1 MANFWENDPEVKSGD
16 ASNFWENDPVVEER
30 KREEPKEEPKEATAS
45 GEAVKSFKQM
55 GSAYQTALG
64 TFTGDPEAAVREGMK
79 RQQEY
84 IKQYGQ
90 ARGLEEFTKAY
101 GENGIFAAGAE
112 ALSQIPTALSGQAAN
127 LATIVGGG
135 RLGAM
140 VGAPLGPAGAAVGAT
155 IGAIGTQ
162 IIPFYQ
168 QNLEA
173 QLRAQE
179 ERGEKPDLNRAKALA
194 YAAVQSSAE
203 IGGTALAFG
212 KNLIG
217 KIIGSK
223 PAAEATETL
232 VKAAKQSLLGAA
244 GKGAL
249 RATGAEIP
257 VEMAQTILQRH
268 QAGESLTDADAL
280 EDYKN
285 TVYSTVLVAGP
296 LGAGAGPINRMQA
309 RGKLA
314 EQELQKQLQQETE
327 EEIKTET
334 TQAPP
339 VGEADIEKQ
348 IADIEAAGTTP
359 PVDKDVIVSQGD
371 QSATAQT
378 DGTGA
383 GVGTTVS
390 GQPAGGPATG
400 VVGTDGTGVA
410 VTGDTSQQAQ
420 TTTTEQPSA
429 VEALDFQAWL
439 NKKGIPLTSI
449 TSQEQWDALQ
459 QEWNQE
465 TGSGSQQAT
474 PAVTKTPKVSKTES
488 EITSLLQPLTN
499 GGMSPELSSV
509 DERKLVQKMV
519 AKTINDGL
527 AAGKTNEEI
536 LQQINRSTR
545 DALGSGGVY
554 AIDGFITN
562 KRDEIK
568 KKVTTPAV
576 TTPAPVQEAAPV
588 VATPTAVTA
597 PAPIK
602 TETETGLDVLAEKKI
617 AKPIKYVD
625 RYTPTPEPSAN
636 NFLNQNSTYGKEAP
650 LTVDRGVDMAA
661 ADQAFDLFDSAYGKV
676 LNRLRV
682 LTNAKNKQEGV
693 DGKYSFERPLEFMTA
708 NELID
713 LYKQNF
719 GARKTFDEGG
729 KARLDAAKNRAA
741 FVESL
746 TPEQRAKYDA
756 ALEKLLKQ
764 TVMAE
769 ASGRREATE
778 SDQRK
783 QKEKQEKQTKKQT
796 KKAVADVQEQ
806 VTEATK
812 TDEQIAAEERAE
824 AEAFIKQQETDKD
837 KSDTADALKS
847 EAQVETEAKTEAVK
861 ETKEEEK
868 KVTKR
873 DKRLM
878 SAVNDSGDIK
888 SVLEEI
894 AGGETTAVSVIAEKL
909 ASVFKYLSI
918 TDPTAKRIQFSENFL
933 ATVGVKD
940 ADTSGAATSEERK
953 TTKVNKKEI
962 KKALLTNDGMFI
974 PDANVILIAGADGK
988 YTGKRDLGEVVLHEI
1003 MHYYTDHVI
1012 DNRAAYINSLDPEY
1026 RAEATAALN
1035 RLRLNFIRA
1044 KSVLGKE
1051 FNIPTIKE
1059 FIAET
1064 FSNSEFQ
1071 QALKRLDAEGK
1082 QYKSVTK
1089 DNMFLNFVKNV
1100 MSALGI
1106 YSTND
1111 INVTLK
1117 ETLEDVMNIIS
1128 TPQAGMRGRSVS
1140 YSTAP
1145 KTTNMGPSKPASLYD
1160 DDLRYM
1166 PEKFK
1171 TESLVTRIAKAVTPD
1186 WLVKKFQNDKQLSK
1200 KLENQLGL
1208 AGKLKMSGEDR
1219 NDSYTIVSL
1228 ARGISKNLYNE
1239 KILPGVT
1246 KLETAFN
1253 ELSKL
1258 TKLSNE
1264 KLVAL
1269 IDKVSIAKH
1278 EPERR
1283 IVKFLKTAPLKPQM
1297 ADVRQNIFKLL
1308 DSNTLSQAQAV
1319 RLRKKLDA
1327 IMFQVDQNGNPVIGP
1342 DGYPVVNT
1350 NNVTPLGNS
1359 PRDFKTTDVSH
1370 ADYTVVDMDGASV
1383 KNINDEYNNHPQKA
1397 LIDRVLAAQQEIIN
1411 SSKELNQTANYVSD
1425 PVNNLINFYGWKNY
1439 VPMKARFE
1447 ADGDFDPA
1455 HRGREEQ
1462 ENQYSFEGMD
1472 KVPDSPLLYVLSDG
1486 ARAASRAGREG
1497 YTLSIKN
1504 NVLQGNIRGAVPGD
1518 VKNIP
1523 FDARDTELKKFKK
1536 ASTIFH
1542 YNKDGSVDVI
1552 TIKDPAVIDSL
1563 RRTYKDSNPL
1573 VDAMNIATGFVG
1585 KMHTRY
1591 NYAFAPM
1598 NFVRDALTNSF
1609 VLGADFGPGA
1619 AAEML
1624 GAMAAKVGAQGGL
1637 YKAMRIANMY
1647 ENGDVKGMRDYA
1659 SKDAF
1664 AKTIVEYLLK
1674 GGATAYTSSIALK
1687 DQLQELNKELGR
1699 GKIIKTRD
1707 QLEKFVDVWN
1717 NMFEFSSRAA
1727 AYGVVKDRFMSQGMS
1742 DADAAQRAVGYVKNL
1757 ANFEQTGEYGK
1768 MMGGLFMFF
1777 RPAATGAVRA
1787 IEAVVPAFPGSL
1799 ARAVAALPKSIRD
1812 DTQAL
1817 ARFEKAY
1824 AQKQQSARIMVTSLM
1839 GLGMMMYYMSAMMS
1853 PEDELGR
1860 NSVHSDNMKQWSR
1873 YARFHIPNEISEKLG
1888 MGKDVVFQMPWGFG
1902 LGAFAAAGAQIAAA
1916 EAGRGTLQEALKNIF
1931 TDIALDSF
1939 VPLPIS
1945 KMDATD
1951 NPINFLIDSI
1961 SPSIARPLL
1970 QFALNKDGLGRG
1982 IYNEPY
1988 RRMADAFG
1996 AGDRI
2001 PEAYK
2006 DAARYVFNEMGVD
2019 VNPNSLY
2026 FLSNSYF
2033 DGVGRLLET
2042 VYSALGLSGEKPD
2055 NIKRDSLLFGSFFGS
2070 KGNVD
2075 NREWGE
2081 VQSQLMKKQ
2090 ANLNGAKTDP
2100 EAYFKYMERNPMDEV
2115 LVKSYLKDVNGS
2127 LKKLQTE
2134 AKQIRM
2140 MPGLSPKER
2149 QEMLEP
2155 NRMMQS
2161 LIKSNLVEKYK
2172 MYGINP

>member
-1 MANFWENDPEVKSGD
+1 MANTFSFEEALQPQASEGFSFED
-16 ASNFWENDPVVEER
+16 ALL
-30 KREEPKEEPKEATAS
+30 KEEPEEPKEATVR
-45 GEAVKSFKQM
+45 GEAIKGFKRM
-55 GSAYQTALG
+55 GSAYQTLVG
-64 TFTGDPEAAVREGMK
+64 SITDPEAATRAAIKREEELTK
-79 RQQEY
+79 E
-84 IKQYGQ
+84 YGQ
-90 ARGLEEFTKAY
+90 QPGLKEAIQAY
-101 GENGIFAAGAE
+101 ERDGVLAAGAE
-112 ALSQIPTALSGQAAN
+112 VASQIPSALSGQAAN
-127 LATIVGGG
+127 LLAI
-135 RLGAM
+135 GAGAKTGA
-140 VGAPLGPAGAAVGAT
+140 VAGAPLGPAGAA
-155 IGAIGTQ
+155 IGAGLGAVGTQ
-162 IIPFYQ
+162 IASFYE
-168 QNLEA
+168 QNLIS

-179 ERGEKPDLNRAKALA
+179 ERGEPVDLNRAKAAA
-194 YAAVQSSAE
+194 YATVQSSAE
-203 IGGTALAFG
+203 IGGTVLAFG
-212 KNLIG
+212 KRLIG
-217 KIIGSK
+217 GIIGTK
-223 PAAEATETL
+223 PAAEATEAL
-232 VKAAKQSLLGAA
+232 VKTAKQSLLAA
-244 GKGAL
+244 SGKGAA
-249 RATGAEIP
+249 RATGAELP

-268 QAGESLTDADAL
+268 QAGESLTDDDAL

-285 TVYSTVLVAGP
+285 TIYGTILVAGP

-309 RGKLA
+309 RG
-314 EQELQKQLQQETE
+314 EVDRRELLKTQQQETE
-327 EEIKTET
+327 EETKTET

-339 VGEADIEKQ
+339 VNEVDIEKK
-348 IADIEAAGTTP
+348 IADIEAAGTVP
-359 PVDKDVIVSQGD
+359 PVDKDEIIYEVAPPPAPVVNAELQAMEAEYAKREEDIKTGPKGAAPNRIKKNAELKQKIEAKKAELAQATAAVVQGD
-371 QSATAQT
+371 QDATAQV
-378 DGTGA
+378 DSTGA
-383 GVGTTVS
+383 GVSTTS
-390 GQPAGGPATG
+390 AGKPGGRPAAG
-400 VVGTDGTGVA
+400 VVGPDGTGVA
-410 VTGDTSQQAQ
+410 VAGDTVQQTQAATEQQPRPLTAIEQGFPPVIKTRTEASTAEAEQQAAQQRLEQ
-420 TTTTEQPSA
+420 TKTEETALDTALAETEGQELPKSELPNLKSVEKTVKKEYGEGYEIPFGYAENFLEEYNLARQDLAARDVKVPEWKNLETDDKDFLMSVLPTQPSA
-429 VEALDFQAWL
+429 MDYTNALQKLAEYKYTTGRGAGYGQEKVTPTQQRIINGYEEQRPGLRQQFGVDFPAWNDLTPEAKQAYTNIVSSNAPIQQYAGFKAVQDTL
-439 NKKGIPLTSI
+439 KSQGISVFSTDRQQQKQNEQTAQQRAQIEDEKRKAQEAEAVGKGEPLTDEMRAALAKGDI
-449 TSQEQWDALQ
+449 NGVLGILAQEA
-459 QEWNQE
+459 N
-465 TGSGSQQAT
+465 GI
-474 PAVTKTPKVSKTES
+474 KTPKTDRTTES
-488 EITSLLQPLTN
+488 FLSSLADTYGEITAGIFRYLARTLSTMPFKSTVITDVNDSVIQRLRNEGKLAEYDPKTDTFYFTPEGMDEATVLHEVVHAGTVKLIKQYLTDPASLSQ
-499 GGMSPELSSV
+499 G
-509 DERKLVQKMV
+509 Q
-519 AKTINDGL
+519 
-527 AAGKTNEEI
+527 
-536 LQQINRSTR
+536 R
-545 DALGSGGVY
+545 DALDHLQKIYDFTKNTRGLGKKYKNAYENLYEFVSYALTDPRFQGELANIQSRNLSKYSSMSELGVMVRNAWGELTRALANLY
-554 AIDGFITN
+554 GLLTG
-562 KRDEIK
+562 KGKTLQVRPEL
-568 KKVTTPAV
+568 
-576 TTPAPVQEAAPV
+576 VQSFSQGMSSSTKETFYEDVDNLAGEQGL
-588 VATPTAVTA
+588 
-597 PAPIK
+597 
-602 TETETGLDVLAEKKI
+602 TETEVGDFVPGKQTEVKEKK
-617 AKPIKYVD
+617 
-625 RYTPTPEPSAN
+625 
-636 NFLNQNSTYGKEAP
+636 QG
-650 LTVDRGVDMAA
+650 
-661 ADQAFDLFDSAYGKV
+661 
-676 LNRLRV
+676 
-682 LTNAKNKQEGV
+682 
-693 DGKYSFERPLEFMTA
+693 
-708 NELID
+708 
-713 LYKQNF
+713 YKI
-719 GARKTFDEGG
+719 
-729 KARLDAAKNRAA
+729 
-741 FVESL
+741 S
-746 TPEQRAKYDA
+746 
-756 ALEKLLKQ
+756 
-764 TVMAE
+764 
-769 ASGRREATE
+769 
-778 SDQRK
+778 
-783 QKEKQEKQTKKQT
+783 
-796 KKAVADVQEQ
+796 KKALLSREKGFEGNLLLEVSEIFNQILAVPEAGIDVSPL
-806 VTEATK
+806 
-812 TDEQIAAEERAE
+812 AA
-824 AEAFIKQQETDKD
+824 
-837 KSDTADALKS
+837 
-847 EAQVETEAKTEAVK
+847 
-861 ETKEEEK
+861 
-868 KVTKR
+868 
-873 DKRLM
+873 
-878 SAVNDSGDIK
+878 SA
-888 SVLEEI
+888 
-894 AGGETTAVSVIAEKL
+894 
-909 ASVFKYLSI
+909 
-918 TDPTAKRIQFSENFL
+918 
-933 ATVGVKD
+933 
-940 ADTSGAATSEERK
+940 SGAATA
-953 TTKVNKKEI
+953 
-962 KKALLTNDGMFI
+962 KA
-974 PDANVILIAGADGK
+974 
-988 YTGKRDLGEVVLHEI
+988 
-1003 MHYYTDHVI
+1003 
-1012 DNRAAYINSLDPEY
+1012 
-1026 RAEATAALN
+1026 
-1035 RLRLNFIRA
+1035 
-1044 KSVLGKE
+1044 
-1051 FNIPTIKE
+1051 PT
-1059 FIAET
+1059 
-1064 FSNSEFQ
+1064 Q
-1071 QALKRLDAEGK
+1071 
-1082 QYKSVTK
+1082 
-1089 DNMFLNFVKNV
+1089 
-1100 MSALGI
+1100 
-1106 YSTND
+1106 
-1111 INVTLK
+1111 
-1117 ETLEDVMNIIS
+1117 
-1128 TPQAGMRGRSVS
+1128 
-1140 YSTAP
+1140 
-1145 KTTNMGPSKPASLYD
+1145 MGPSKPASLYD
-1160 DDLRYM
+1160 DDLRYL

-1186 WLVKKFQNDKQLSK
+1186 WVVKKFQNDKQLSK

-1308 DSNTLSQAQAV
+1308 DSNTLSKAQAV

-1699 GKIIKTRD
+1699 GRVIKTRD
-1707 QLEKFVDVWN
+1707 QFEKFVDVWN

-1799 ARAVAALPKSIRD
+1799 ARAVAALPESIKKD
-1812 DTQAL
+1812 PQAL

-1873 YARFHIPNEISEKLG
+1873 YARFHIPNEISEKFG

-1916 EAGRGTLQEALKNIF
+1916 EAGRGTIQEALKNIF

-1951 NPINFLIDSI
+1951 NPINFVIDSI

-2006 DAARYVFNEMGVD
+2006 DAARYMFNEMGVD

-2026 FLSNSYF
+2026 FMSNSYF
-2033 DGVGRLLET
+2033 DGVGRVFET
-2042 VYSALGLSGEKPD
+2042 AYSALGLSGEKPD

-2172 MYGINP
+2172 MYGVNP

>member
-1 MANFWENDPEVKSGD
+1 MANTFSFEEASQPQASEGFSFED
-16 ASNFWENDPVVEER
+16 ALL
-30 KREEPKEEPKEATAS
+30 KEEPEEPKEATVR
-45 GEAVKSFKQM
+45 GEAIKGFKRM
-55 GSAYQTALG
+55 GSAYQTLVG
-64 TFTGDPEAAVREGMK
+64 SITDPEAATRAAIKREEELTK
-79 RQQEY
+79 E
-84 IKQYGQ
+84 YGQ
-90 ARGLEEFTKAY
+90 QPGLKEAIQAY
-101 GENGIFAAGAE
+101 ERDGVLAAGVEVA
-112 ALSQIPTALSGQAAN
+112 SQIPSALSGQAAN
-127 LATIVGGG
+127 LLAI
-135 RLGAM
+135 GAGAKTGA
-140 VGAPLGPAGAAVGAT
+140 VAGAPLGPAGAA
-155 IGAIGTQ
+155 IGAGLGAVGTQ
-162 IIPFYQ
+162 IASFYE
-168 QNLEA
+168 QNLIS

-179 ERGEKPDLNRAKALA
+179 ERGEPVDLNRAKAAA
-194 YAAVQSSAE
+194 YATVQSSAE
-203 IGGTALAFG
+203 IGGTVLAFG
-212 KNLIG
+212 KRLIG
-217 KIIGSK
+217 GIIGTK
-223 PAAEATETL
+223 PAAEATEAL
-232 VKAAKQSLLGAA
+232 VKTAKQSLLAA
-244 GKGAL
+244 SGKGAA
-249 RATGAEIP
+249 RATGAELP

-268 QAGESLTDADAL
+268 QAGESLTDDDAL

-285 TVYSTVLVAGP
+285 TIYGTILVAGP

-309 RGKLA
+309 RG
-314 EQELQKQLQQETE
+314 EVDRRELLKTQQQETE
-327 EEIKTET
+327 EETKTET

-339 VGEADIEKQ
+339 VNEVDIEKK
-348 IADIEAAGTTP
+348 IADIEAAGTVP
-359 PVDKDVIVSQGD
+359 PVDKDVIVDEAGVTTPPAPGTIMPDGTIVAGAPAPAPGTIMPDGTIIAGQGD
-371 QSATAQT
+371 QNAAAQI
-378 DGTGA
+378 DSTGA
-383 GVGTTVS
+383 GVGTTS
-390 GQPAGGPATG
+390 AGEPGGRPAAGAVGP
-400 VVGTDGTGVA
+400 DGTGVA
-410 VTGDTSQQAQ
+410 VAGDTVQQAQ
-420 TTTTEQPSA
+420 AATTEQPAA
-429 VEALDFQAWL
+429 VDFQTWL
-439 NKKGIPLTSI
+439 YQKSIPLTSI

-459 QEWNQE
+459 QQWNQE
-465 TGSGSQQAT
+465 TGGGSQQAAPVVTTPT
-474 PAVTKTPKVSKTES
+474 PATPVVQEQQAPTPVDQAQAKLADA
-488 EITSLLQPLTN
+488 EIAVAAATT
-499 GGMSPELSSV
+499 PEAKKKATTQ
-509 DERKLVQKMV
+509 RNV
-519 AKTINDGL
+519 ARQEAKKAE
-527 AAGKTNEEI
+527 AAAPKE
-536 LQQINRSTR
+536 
-545 DALGSGGVY
+545 
-554 AIDGFITN
+554 
-562 KRDEIK
+562 K
-568 KKVTTPAV
+568 KKVA
-576 TTPAPVQEAAPV
+576 
-588 VATPTAVTA
+588 A

-602 TETETGLDVLAEKKI
+602 TETDTGLDVKAEKKI
-617 AKPIKYVD
+617 AKPIKYIKGY
-625 RYTPTPEPSAN
+625 RQTTEPSAN
-636 NFLNQNSTYGKEAP
+636 NFLNQNSIYGKEAP
-650 LTVDRGVDMAA
+650 LTVDRGINMAA
-661 ADQAFDLFDSAYGKV
+661 ADQAFDMLDSIDYKNILHPI
-676 LNRLRV
+676 LNDLA
-682 LTNAKNKQEGV
+682 AKENKARGT
-693 DGKYSFERPLEFMTA
+693 DTFSFERPLEFMSLET
-708 NELID
+708 LLD
-713 LYKQNF
+713 LYSEHIGSRKMF
-719 GARKTFDEGG
+719 EIGGEARIKN
-729 KARLDAAKNRAA
+729 AKNRAA
-741 FVESL
+741 FVEFLS
-746 TPEQRAKYDA
+746 PELRAKYDA
-756 ALEKLLKQ
+756 ELDRIFAL
-764 TVMAE
+764 TVRE
-769 ASGRREATE
+769 ENSGRREATE
-778 SDQRK
+778 GDLRK

-806 VTEATK
+806 VTEAVK

-824 AEAFIKQQETDKD
+824 AEAFIKQE
-837 KSDTADALKS
+837 
-847 EAQVETEAKTEAVK
+847 EAETETKAKKEAVK
-861 ETKEEEK
+861 EAKEEKEK
-868 KVTKR
+868 KVSTR
-873 DKRLM
+873 DKRIQ
-878 SAVNDSGDIK
+878 SAIADGGDIRNI
-888 SVLEEI
+888 LEEI
-894 AGGETTAVSVIAEKL
+894 GKDKETAVGMMARRLLSVLKHLGI
-909 ASVFKYLSI
+909 SD
-918 TDPTAKRIQFSENFL
+918 TTAKRIQFSEDFL
-933 ATVGVKD
+933 ATVGVKG
-940 ADTSGAATSEERK
+940 ADTSGGATSEERK

-962 KKALLTNDGMFI
+962 KDAISAGADGMFM
-974 PDANVILIAGADGK
+974 PNVNAILIAGANGQ
-988 YTGKRDLGEVVLHEI
+988 YTGKRDLSEVILHEI
-1003 MHYYTDHVI
+1003 THYYTDHVI
-1012 DNRAAYINSLDPEY
+1012 DNQTQYLKSLPAEERPAARAAI
-1026 RAEATAALN
+1026 N
-1035 RLRLNFIRA
+1035 RLQQNFRVA
-1044 KSVLGKE
+1044 KTALGDQ

-1059 FIAET
+1059 FIAEA
-1064 FSNSEFQ
+1064 FSNSRFQ
-1071 QALKRLDAEGK
+1071 QALLNLDKSGK
-1082 QYKSVTK
+1082 GYKPATK
-1089 DNMFLNFVKNV
+1089 DSVFIEFVKNV
-1100 MSALGI
+1100 LGALGI
-1106 YSTND
+1106 NISEKGS
-1111 INVTLK
+1111 LFGQ
-1117 ETLEDVMNIIS
+1117 TLEDVAQIFSAPGN
-1128 TPQAGMRGRSVS
+1128 GLYGRSIS
-1140 YSTAP
+1140 YSASGAATAKAP
-1145 KTTNMGPSKPASLYD
+1145 TNMGPSKPASLYD

-1171 TESLVTRIAKAVTPD
+1171 TESLITRIAKAVTPD
-1186 WLVKKFQNDKQLSK
+1186 WVIKKFQNDKHLSK

-1228 ARGISKNLYNE
+1228 ARGITKNLYNE

-1308 DSNTLSQAQAV
+1308 DSNTLSADQVA

-1359 PRDFKTTDVSH
+1359 PRDFKTTDVGH

-1383 KNINDEYNNHPQKA
+1383 KNITDEYNNHPQKA

-1523 FDARDTELKKFKK
+1523 FDERDEKLKKFKK

-1598 NFVRDALTNSF
+1598 NFVRDALTNAF

-1699 GKIIKTRD
+1699 GRVIKTRD
-1707 QLEKFVDVWN
+1707 QFEKFVDVWN

-1799 ARAVAALPKSIRD
+1799 GRAVAALPESIKKD
-1812 DTQAL
+1812 PQAL
-1817 ARFEKAY
+1817 ANFQKAY
-1824 AQKQQSARIMVTSLM
+1824 AQKQQSARIMVTSLF
-1839 GLGMMMYYMSAMMS
+1839 GLGMMTYYMSAMMS

-1951 NPINFLIDSI
+1951 NPINFVIDSI

-2006 DAARYVFNEMGVD
+2006 DAARYIFNEMGVD

-2026 FLSNSYF
+2026 FMSNSYF
-2033 DGVGRLLET
+2033 DGVGRVFET
-2042 VYSALGLSGEKPD
+2042 AYSALGLSGEKPD

-2155 NRMMQS
+2155 NRMMQN

>member
-1 MANFWENDPEVKSGD
+1 MANTFSFEEASQPQASEGFSFED
-16 ASNFWENDPVVEER
+16 ALL
-30 KREEPKEEPKEATAS
+30 KEEPEEPKEATVR
-45 GEAVKSFKQM
+45 GEAIKGFKRM
-55 GSAYQTALG
+55 GSAYQTLVG
-64 TFTGDPEAAVREGMK
+64 SITDPEAATRAAIKREEELTK
-79 RQQEY
+79 E
-84 IKQYGQ
+84 YGQ
-90 ARGLEEFTKAY
+90 QPGLKEAIQAY
-101 GENGIFAAGAE
+101 ERDGVLAAGAE
-112 ALSQIPTALSGQAAN
+112 VASQIPSALSGQAAN
-127 LATIVGGG
+127 LLAI
-135 RLGAM
+135 GAGAKTGA
-140 VGAPLGPAGAAVGAT
+140 VAGAPLGPAGAA
-155 IGAIGTQ
+155 IGAGLGAVGTQ
-162 IIPFYQ
+162 IASFYE
-168 QNLEA
+168 QNLIS

-179 ERGEKPDLNRAKALA
+179 ERGEPVDLNRAKAAA
-194 YAAVQSSAE
+194 YATVQSSAE
-203 IGGTALAFG
+203 IGGTVLAFG
-212 KNLIG
+212 KRLIG
-217 KIIGSK
+217 GIIGTK
-223 PAAEATETL
+223 PAAEATEAL
-232 VKAAKQSLLGAA
+232 VKTAKQSLLAA
-244 GKGAL
+244 SGKGAA
-249 RATGAEIP
+249 RATGAELP

-268 QAGESLTDADAL
+268 QAGESLTDDDAL

-285 TVYSTVLVAGP
+285 TIYGTILVAGP

-309 RGKLA
+309 RG
-314 EQELQKQLQQETE
+314 EVDRRELLKTQQQETE
-327 EEIKTET
+327 EETKTET

-339 VGEADIEKQ
+339 VNEVDIEKK
-348 IADIEAAGTTP
+348 IADIEAAGTVP
-359 PVDKDVIVSQGD
+359 PVDKDVIVDEAGVTTPPAPGTIMPDGTIIAGQGD
-371 QSATAQT
+371 QNAAAQV
-378 DGTGA
+378 DSTGA
-383 GVGTTVS
+383 GVSTTSV
-390 GQPAGGPATG
+390 GEPGGRPAAGAVGP
-400 VVGTDGTGVA
+400 DGTGVA
-410 VTGDTSQQAQ
+410 IAGDTVQQTQ
-420 TTTTEQPSA
+420 TAATEQPAA
-429 VEALDFQAWL
+429 V
-439 NKKGIPLTSI
+439 KP
-449 TSQEQWDALQ
+449 
-459 QEWNQE
+459 
-465 TGSGSQQAT
+465 
-474 PAVTKTPKVSKTES
+474 
-488 EITSLLQPLTN
+488 
-499 GGMSPELSSV
+499 
-509 DERKLVQKMV
+509 
-519 AKTINDGL
+519 
-527 AAGKTNEEI
+527 
-536 LQQINRSTR
+536 
-545 DALGSGGVY
+545 
-554 AIDGFITN
+554 
-562 KRDEIK
+562 
-568 KKVTTPAV
+568 
-576 TTPAPVQEAAPV
+576 TPAPVVQEQQQ
-588 VATPTAVTA
+588 A

-894 AGGETTAVSVIAEKL
+894 ANDKESSVGML
-909 ASVFKYLSI
+909 ARNLLKVFKYLNI
-918 TDPTAKRIQFSENFL
+918 TDPTEKRISF
-933 ATVGVKD
+933 G
-940 ADTSGAATSEERK
+940 
-953 TTKVNKKEI
+953 KVPKGK
-962 KKALLTNDGMFI
+962 DGMFSPKTDHI
-974 PDANVILIAGADGK
+974 TLAGKDGV
-988 YTGKRDLGEVVLHEI
+988 YTGKRDLAETLMHEI
-1003 MHYYTDHVI
+1003 MHHHIDHVV
-1012 DNRAAYINSLDPEY
+1012 DNREAYLKSLPADA
-1026 RAEATAALN
+1026 RKDVQAALN
-1035 RLRLNFIRA
+1035 RLDINYKRA
-1044 KSVLGKE
+1044 KTELGDK
-1051 FNIPTIKE
+1051 FDISTLKE

-1064 FSNSEFQ
+1064 FSNRDFQ
-1071 QALKRLDAEGK
+1071 QALIHLDETGK
-1082 QYKSVTK
+1082 PYKIGVQ
-1089 DNMFLNFVKNV
+1089 DNFFKTIIQNIIK
-1100 MSALGI
+1100 ALGI
-1106 YSTND
+1106 SPSDLGTTFKQT
-1111 INVTLK
+1111 V
-1117 ETLEDVMNIIS
+1117 EDVMHLVS
-1128 TPQAGMRGRSVS
+1128 VPYDAALPAKSVS

-1160 DDLRYM
+1160 DDLRYL

-1308 DSNTLSQAQAV
+1308 DSNTLSEAQAV

-1699 GKIIKTRD
+1699 GRVIKTRD
-1707 QLEKFVDVWN
+1707 QFEKFVDVWN

-1799 ARAVAALPKSIRD
+1799 ARAVAALPESIKKD
-1812 DTQAL
+1812 PQAL

-2026 FLSNSYF
+2026 FMSNSYF
-2033 DGVGRLLET
+2033 DGVGRVFET
-2042 VYSALGLSGEKPD
+2042 AYSALGLSGEKPD

>member
-1 MANFWENDPEVKSGD
+1 MKGPWEQYQS
-16 ASNFWENDPVVEER
+16 EETGPWSQYQNVAQ
-30 KREEPKEEPKEATAS
+30 EEPKEEPKEATAS
-45 GEAVKSFKQM
+45 GEAIKSFKQM

-64 TFTGDPEAAVREGMK
+64 TFTGDPEAALRAGRE

-101 GENGIFAAGAE
+101 GENGILAAGAE
-112 ALSQIPTALSGQAAN
+112 ALSQVPTALSGQAAN
-127 LATIVGGG
+127 LTAIVGGG

-155 IGAIGTQ
+155 IGAISTQ

-280 EDYKN
+280 DDYKN
-285 TVYSTVLVAGP
+285 TIYSTVLVAGP

-309 RGKLA
+309 RGELSR
-314 EQELQKQLQQETE
+314 QELLKNLQQEQE
-327 EEIKTET
+327 KKAETET
-334 TQAPP
+334 TQAAP
-339 VGEADIEKQ
+339 VDDVALEQK
-348 IADIEAAGTTP
+348 IADIEAAGTVPPVVKEEAAPPVAETTP
-359 PVDKDVIVSQGD
+359 PVAETTPPVVETTPPAPVVTTTQGD
-371 QSATAQT
+371 QNAAAQI
-378 DGTGA
+378 DSTGA
-383 GVGTTVS
+383 GVSTTS
-390 GQPAGGPATG
+390 AGEPGGRPAAG
-400 VVGTDGTGVA
+400 VVGPDGAGVA
-410 VTGDTSQQAQ
+410 VAGDTVQQTQAA
-420 TTTTEQPSA
+420 TTEQPAAVITEEQAIAEGLAQDRQQEAELDQALKDTEGQTLPKTTLPDIENFQEEYDLAREDLAAKDVTVPEWKNLKADEKDYLLSVLPTKPSAMDYTEALQKLAEYKQSTGRGAGYGGEKVTPTQQRIINGYNEARADAYKKYNVNFPQWDSLSPEAQQAYTGVVSSNAPIQQDAGLKAVQQVLQTQGVSIRSTEQQQLRQSEAAAQQRAQQEDEKRKAQEAEAMGKGEPLTDEMRAALARGDINGVLGILAQEANGVKTPQTNQTTEPFLSSLADTYGNITAGIYRYLARTLSTMRFNSA
-429 VEALDFQAWL
+429 VITDTNNSVIQRLRAEGKLAEYDPKNDAFYFTPEGMDESTVLHEVVHAGTVKLINQYLTDPASLSPLQKDALDHLQKIYDFTKGRLGGKYKNAYENLYEFVGYALTDARFQGELANIQSRNLSKYSSMSELGVMVRNAWGEL
-439 NKKGIPLTSI
+439 TRALANLYGLLTGKGKT
-449 TSQEQWDALQ
+449 LQ
-459 QEWNQE
+459 VKPELVQ
-465 TGSGSQQAT
+465 GF
-474 PAVTKTPKVSKTES
+474 S
-488 EITSLLQPLTN
+488 E
-499 GGMSPELSSV
+499 GMSPSVRETFYENVGDLV
-509 DERKLVQKMV
+509 DEQ
-519 AKTINDGL
+519 GL
-527 AAGKTNEEI
+527 
-536 LQQINRSTR
+536 
-545 DALGSGGVY
+545 
-554 AIDGFITN
+554 
-562 KRDEIK
+562 
-568 KKVTTPAV
+568 
-576 TTPAPVQEAAPV
+576 
-588 VATPTAVTA
+588 
-597 PAPIK
+597 
-602 TETETGLDVLAEKKI
+602 TETEVGEFIPGKQTEVKEKK
-617 AKPIKYVD
+617 
-625 RYTPTPEPSAN
+625 
-636 NFLNQNSTYGKEAP
+636 QG
-650 LTVDRGVDMAA
+650 
-661 ADQAFDLFDSAYGKV
+661 
-676 LNRLRV
+676 
-682 LTNAKNKQEGV
+682 
-693 DGKYSFERPLEFMTA
+693 
-708 NELID
+708 
-713 LYKQNF
+713 YKI
-719 GARKTFDEGG
+719 
-729 KARLDAAKNRAA
+729 
-741 FVESL
+741 S
-746 TPEQRAKYDA
+746 
-756 ALEKLLKQ
+756 
-764 TVMAE
+764 
-769 ASGRREATE
+769 
-778 SDQRK
+778 
-783 QKEKQEKQTKKQT
+783 
-796 KKAVADVQEQ
+796 KKALLSREKGFEGNLLLEVSEIFNQILAVPEAGIDVSPL
-806 VTEATK
+806 
-812 TDEQIAAEERAE
+812 AA
-824 AEAFIKQQETDKD
+824 
-837 KSDTADALKS
+837 
-847 EAQVETEAKTEAVK
+847 
-861 ETKEEEK
+861 
-868 KVTKR
+868 
-873 DKRLM
+873 
-878 SAVNDSGDIK
+878 SA
-888 SVLEEI
+888 
-894 AGGETTAVSVIAEKL
+894 
-909 ASVFKYLSI
+909 
-918 TDPTAKRIQFSENFL
+918 
-933 ATVGVKD
+933 
-940 ADTSGAATSEERK
+940 SGAATA
-953 TTKVNKKEI
+953 
-962 KKALLTNDGMFI
+962 KA
-974 PDANVILIAGADGK
+974 
-988 YTGKRDLGEVVLHEI
+988 
-1003 MHYYTDHVI
+1003 
-1012 DNRAAYINSLDPEY
+1012 
-1026 RAEATAALN
+1026 
-1035 RLRLNFIRA
+1035 
-1044 KSVLGKE
+1044 
-1051 FNIPTIKE
+1051 PT
-1059 FIAET
+1059 
-1064 FSNSEFQ
+1064 Q
-1071 QALKRLDAEGK
+1071 
-1082 QYKSVTK
+1082 
-1089 DNMFLNFVKNV
+1089 
-1100 MSALGI
+1100 
-1106 YSTND
+1106 
-1111 INVTLK
+1111 
-1117 ETLEDVMNIIS
+1117 
-1128 TPQAGMRGRSVS
+1128 
-1140 YSTAP
+1140 
-1145 KTTNMGPSKPASLYD
+1145 MGPSKPASLYD

-1186 WLVKKFQNDKQLSK
+1186 WLVKKFQNDKHLSK

-1228 ARGISKNLYNE
+1228 ARGITKNLYNE

-1308 DSNTLSQAQAV
+1308 DSNTLSADQAA
-1319 RLRKKLDA
+1319 RLRKKLDS

-1619 AAEML
+1619 AAEMI

-1742 DADAAQRAVGYVKNL
+1742 DVDAAQRAVGYVKNL

-1951 NPINFLIDSI
+1951 NPINFVIDSI

-2026 FLSNSYF
+2026 FMSNSYF
-2033 DGVGRLLET
+2033 DGVGRVFET
-2042 VYSALGLSGEKPD
+2042 AYSALGLSGEKPD

-2081 VQSQLMKKQ
+2081 IQSQLMKKQ